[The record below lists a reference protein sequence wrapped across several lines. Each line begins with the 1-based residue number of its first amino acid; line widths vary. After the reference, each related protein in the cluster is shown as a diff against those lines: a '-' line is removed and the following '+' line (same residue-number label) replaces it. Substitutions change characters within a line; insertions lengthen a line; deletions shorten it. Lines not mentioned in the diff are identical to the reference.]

1 VVVAILCYIAYAFR
15 KISKPVASWKY
26 AVSAIIAVLHDA
38 FITLGVVAVIG
49 KFLNIEVDTSFIVAV
64 LTVLGFSVHDTIV
77 VFDLIRENLPRSNE
91 DFENTVNTSINK
103 TLARSINTT
112 LSTVLALLAIIIW
125 GGASIKGFVIVLSV
139 GFLFGAYSSIFLASP
154 LLVVWDKLSRRA

>member
-1 VVVAILCYIAYAFR
+1 
-15 KISKPVASWKY
+15 
-26 AVSAIIAVLHDA
+26 
-38 FITLGVVAVIG
+38 
-49 KFLNIEVDTSFIVAV
+49 
-64 LTVLGFSVHDTIV
+64 V
-77 VFDLIRENLPRSNE
+77 VFDRIRENLPRSNE

-112 LSTVLALLAIIIW
+112 LSTVLAFLAIIIW